1 MDKTAEE
8 ARGETAPN
16 PEKSS
21 NPESKPGSKL
31 EYKPQFQPERRRL
44 VRNLPS
50 PVLFSKIRAAERRME
65 AGEREMGFYLLDLKR
80 RRVYG
85 EAKCSSFRQ
94 FVKSR
99 TGTSVKKAMDLV
111 RVRKV
116 PQATTPG
123 PSSSS
128 PSWTRPLAAASSTG
142 RLSGP

>member
-31 EYKPQFQPERRRL
+31 ESKPESKPQFQPERRRL

-80 RRVYG
+80 RHVYRD
-85 EAKCSSFRQ
+85 AKCTSF
-94 FVKSR
+94 SNYIR
-99 TGTSVKKAMDLV
+99 TKTGL
-111 RVRKV
+111 KV
-116 PQATTPG
+116 E
-123 PSSSS
+123 
-128 PSWTRPLAAASSTG
+128 
-142 RLSGP
+142 